1 MADKADAL
9 TALLRQ
15 LEAAHKANMEEIKA
29 EKNREMADLKR
40 MVTGV
45 LERAGLGDDL
55 LSEHEAKEARLKDP
69 DEPDARHACD

>member
-1 MADKADAL
+1 MAGEVDTL
-9 TALLRQ
+9 NALLRQ
-15 LEAAHKANMEEIKA
+15 LEAAHKANREEIKA
-29 EKNREMADLKR
+29 EGNREMADLKR

-69 DEPDARHACD
+69 DESDAHHTCD

>member
-69 DEPDARHACD
+69 DESDAHHTCD